1 MSKLD
6 LTWLLRGLID
16 LFKIPSAYYTL
27 KTYPEEAKKSQAIGL
42 RGLIWL
48 LAGMIVGPLSIYMF
62 TTSLNM
68 FSKGLIIGAI
78 FLIILTF
85 VVAFYTIILGFLNGL
100 VCSIY
105 QLRLN
110 RRPLG
115 WIDLVL
121 TILMVAEVVALFIW
135 LSKV

>member
-42 RGLIWL
+42 RGLLWL
-48 LAGMIVGPLSIYMF
+48 LAGIIIGPLSIYMF
-62 TTSLNM
+62 TTALKW
-68 FSKGLIIGAI
+68 FATGLILGAI
-78 FLIILTF
+78 FLFVLTI
-85 VVAFYTIILGFLNGL
+85 VVAFYTVILGFLNGL

-110 RRPLG
+110 KRPLG

-121 TILMVAEVVALFIW
+121 TVLLVAEVAVLFVW